1 MFFEVWLLKTY
12 SHKPL
17 FSLHILYVVTA
28 TFVLNSN
35 RMVSSFHFRHFK
47 PRIQFVISIGLVML
61 IAGLCF
67 IASDYIGY
75 RIVAL
80 VLLVVVSLLSLVFD
94 MMPVISAA
102 TLSALIWN
110 FFFIPPLFTF
120 HISNAEDALMFLLYF
135 VIALVHAVLSV
146 NIKRAEEK
154 IREKEEQARTLTLY
168 DSLLNSLSH
177 ELRTPLAAII
187 SAVDVLQENQHKL
200 TTESHQE
207 LLHQI
212 DTAAMR
218 LNRQVENLLNMSRL
232 ESGQLALHLD
242 WCDVNE
248 LIHVV
253 LQKIETAEHI
263 TLFKH
268 NEELPLFLVDS
279 GLLQQALY
287 NIVHNAILYT
297 PPKSVIE
304 IETTQTKK
312 GLKITISDNGD
323 GLPPEALAKVFDKFY
338 RANQSKTGGS
348 GLGLSIVKGF
358 IEAHHGSIDV
368 SLNSKGG
375 LQFTIHIPS
384 PVMSVSYE
392 QN

>member
-1 MFFEVWLLKTY
+1 
-12 SHKPL
+12 
-17 FSLHILYVVTA
+17 
-28 TFVLNSN
+28 
-35 RMVSSFHFRHFK
+35 
-47 PRIQFVISIGLVML
+47 ML
-61 IAGLCF
+61 ITSLCF

-80 VLLVVVSLLSLVFD
+80 VLLVVVSLLSLLFD
-94 MMPVISAA
+94 MIPVISAA

-120 HISNAEDALMFLLYF
+120 HISNAEDLLMFLLYF
-135 VIALVHAVLSV
+135 VIALVHAVLSA

-154 IREKEEQARTLTLY
+154 IREKEEQARTLMLY

-187 SAVDVLQENQHKL
+187 SAVDVLKENQDKL
-200 TTESHQE
+200 STESHEE
-207 LLHQI
+207 LLQQI

-248 LIHVV
+248 LIHNV
-253 LQKIETAEHI
+253 LQKLETTGHS
-263 TLFKH
+263 TQFKH
-268 NEELPLFLVDS
+268 NDELPLFLVDS
-279 GLLQQALY
+279 GLLQQAIY
-287 NIVHNAILYT
+287 NIVHNAVLYT

-312 GLKITISDNGD
+312 GLKITISDNGE
-323 GLPPEALAKVFDKFY
+323 GLSPEALAKVFDKFY

-368 SLNSKGG
+368 VQNSKGG
-375 LQFTIHIPS
+375 LQFTIQIPS
-384 PVMSVSYE
+384 PVMSVAYE